1 MRFLVINGPN
11 LNLLGKREPSLY
23 GTTTFWDIE
32 NELKKRFPSVVF
44 EYFQSNSEGALIDH
58 IHKAVDGAFD
68 GLAINPG
75 AYAHYS
81 YAIRDALAILRIP
94 VVEVH
99 MTNVYKR
106 EEFRHHSVTAPVCK
120 GVVAGFGAMSYVLA
134 VEYLV
139 EAVSGKG

>member
-1 MRFLVINGPN
+1 MRILVINGPN

-32 NELKKRFPSVVF
+32 NQLKKKFPEVIF
-44 EYFQSNSEGALIDH
+44 EYFQSNSEGVLIDH
-58 IHKAVDGAFD
+58 IHQAVDGAFD

-81 YAIRDALAILRIP
+81 YAIRDAISTLKIP

-99 MTNVYKR
+99 MTNVYAR
-106 EEFRHHSVTAPVCK
+106 EEFRHHSVIAPVCK
-120 GVVAGFGAMSYVLA
+120 GVVAGFGAMSYLLA
-134 VEYLV
+134 VQFLV
-139 EAVSGKG
+139 EAAGKK

>member
-1 MRFLVINGPN
+1 MRILVINGPN
-11 LNLLGKREPSLY
+11 LNLLGKREPTLY

-32 NELKKRFPSVVF
+32 NQLKKKFPDVIF
-44 EYFQSNSEGALIDH
+44 EYYQSNSEGALIDE

-81 YAIRDALAILRIP
+81 YAIRDAISILRIP

-99 MTNVYKR
+99 MTNVHAR
-106 EEFRHHSVTAPVCK
+106 EEFRHRSVIAPVCR

-134 VEYLV
+134 VEFLV
-139 EAVSGKG
+139 AAASGK